1 MSRPTE
7 FFKDDELV
15 YWDISI
21 YDADGTALD
30 ADANP
35 TVEFRVHGNDTLK
48 TGGVTI
54 TKPAGTTGLYRV
66 AHNLASDSDLS
77 IGASVRYQ
85 ETATIAGVD
94 YVNRWSTIIRAEPA
108 YKTTQDDMEDVVGD
122 INVATT
128 AIEGKTSQ
136 LTFTVANQVDANAL
150 TGGTSAAD
158 IYTYFTT
165 GTNENA
171 FKADVTTLESG
182 GVVYDYVEQTW
193 ESVAEDPEGNLYEP
207 IANKV
212 WDTSIAAHQTA
223 GSTGKALQDAS
234 VETQNAYVLPISTS
248 DPCAPRGTALTAFI
262 NGAATFVLEFKD
274 ASGAIVDPTLEA
286 LYFVVEDGSTGTDMV
301 VIPDGSLTKTTK
313 NISVTVPASDNT
325 PIGSYRWAV
334 RTETNEKVLG
344 YGVYS
349 IQYAAQDDSP

>member
-1 MSRPTE
+1 MMSRPTE
-7 FFKDDELV
+7 FFVEDEYV
-15 YWDISI
+15 YWYVSLVDIDGTPI
-21 YDADGTALD
+21 DADSMPTLRYRRHNGTGS
-30 ADANP
+30 
-35 TVEFRVHGNDTLK
+35 TT
-48 TGGVTI
+48 TGVGVT
-54 TKPAGTTGLYRV
+54 KVSGTTGLYQFRHNS
-66 AHNLASDSDLS
+66 ALDTNLAANSS
-77 IGASVRYQ
+77 IHYEEQAV
-85 ETATIAGVD
+85 INGVT
-94 YVNRWSTIIRAEPA
+94 YYNRW
-108 YKTTQDDMEDVVGD
+108 TTMVRS
-122 INVATT
+122 VATLANQT
-128 AIEGKTSQ
+128 TVKAKTDQ

-158 IYTYFTT
+158 IYTYFTS

-182 GVVYDYVEQTW
+182 GTIYTYVEQSW
-193 ESVAEDPEGNLYEP
+193 EAVAEDPVGTLYEP
-207 IANKV
+207 IADKV

-274 ASGAIVDPTLEA
+274 AAGTVIDPTAES

-301 VIPDGSLTKTTK
+301 VVPDSSLTKTTT
-313 NISVTVPASDNT
+313 NISVTIPAVDNT

-344 YGVYS
+344 YGVYN
-349 IQYAAQDDSP
+349 IQYAAQDNTP